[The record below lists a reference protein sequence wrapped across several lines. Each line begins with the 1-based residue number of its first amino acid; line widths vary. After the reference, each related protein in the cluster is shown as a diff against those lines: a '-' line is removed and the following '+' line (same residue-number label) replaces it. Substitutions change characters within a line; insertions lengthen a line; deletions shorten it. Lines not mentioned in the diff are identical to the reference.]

1 MSLRQKG
8 LSSNS
13 IHTMLYAIYHLYEMN
28 DIILNKKKTNMF
40 IGEATLKQIDRPYT
54 HEEIKKILD
63 VSDLRMKVIVLLM
76 TDSKVAA
83 HIVR

>member
-1 MSLRQKG
+1 
-8 LSSNS
+8 
-13 IHTMLYAIYHLYEMN
+13 MN